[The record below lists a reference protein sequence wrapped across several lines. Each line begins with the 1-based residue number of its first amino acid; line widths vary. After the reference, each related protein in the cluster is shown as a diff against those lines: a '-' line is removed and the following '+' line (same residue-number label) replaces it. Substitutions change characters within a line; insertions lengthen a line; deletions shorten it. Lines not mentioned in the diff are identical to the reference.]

1 MKKKFRILI
10 MTVLTFVLVSTQL
23 QGIPAAKTVQAAG
36 GDNDYPEAL
45 ALSLDFFDE
54 NACGNDVVTLGISW
68 RGNCHTYDAEAS
80 LDKADN
86 FPAKYRSLVD
96 PDGDGKVD
104 VSGGYHDAGDHVKF
118 NLTMGFAGSSLALSD
133 YLHPEVYKKADAKE
147 HLLKI
152 VRRNAD
158 YLMKTTFL
166 DADGEVAAI
175 CHVVANGTV
184 DHNDWSSPEKQ
195 TYERTTYW
203 LSAEYN
209 NTAVCGEMASALA
222 GCAWMYKNTDAQY
235 YDECI
240 RYAKALLKFGKE
252 HQGNY
257 LGGLATFYETAGYY
271 SSETLYGLDETAMA
285 EAWLWLC
292 GEGDK
297 PVYEPNSGCYIYQGV
312 YYGDYD
318 FYSWNK
324 VWQGFAALM
333 YKKTNDAVYAQA
345 LKDAYDNKQGL
356 SDRFYNDFDV
366 TWGVSR
372 YNCAMQMTALA
383 LAGGDKDSAYA
394 KGAKFQ
400 MDYILGNNPYGYSFL
415 IGYGNN
421 PSKIHHRGANPD
433 KGSAKHVLKG
443 ALIGGPDSKGYLDD
457 VNSYQYTEPALDY
470 NGCFALAC
478 AGLAELYGGSAAV
491 GSPTPTVEPTGKA
504 EPTPTVEPTGA
515 DTPSPSV
522 TVTPTA
528 VPTGADTPSPSVA
541 VTPTAVPTGKDT
553 PSPTMTVTPT
563 ASPTGTDTPS
573 PSVTVTPTAVPTG
586 TVTPVP
592 SAPETPLELDGVA
605 LAAKQKLNVADIMY
619 KEPGLNGI
627 RLKKFKSDSTR
638 LASVS
643 AKGVV
648 SAKKEGSVIITG
660 YKKEGKKYIPVACV
674 KIEISRP
681 VFKSV
686 NADGAKCD
694 LTYEGQ
700 TADLNG
706 YVSDLPK
713 GQSIIFAIPSKTKSV
728 SLEGSVLTARKNGNV
743 KVSCIIGEG
752 KYAAKYTAVLKVKFP
767 KVKTAISL
775 KPGKTKTVTVKNVS
789 AYTSVKWEHD
799 PALTLT
805 QTKDR
810 RKVKISAAAPG
821 NYTVKAVIEG
831 REYPI
836 EVLAE

>member
-1 MKKKFRILI
+1 
-10 MTVLTFVLVSTQL
+10 
-23 QGIPAAKTVQAAG
+23 
-36 GDNDYPEAL
+36 
-45 ALSLDFFDE
+45 
-54 NACGNDVVTLGISW
+54 
-68 RGNCHTYDAEAS
+68 S

-133 YLHPEVYKKADAKE
+133 YLHPEVYKKAGAKE

-166 DADGEVAAI
+166 DTDGEVAAI
-175 CHVVANGTV
+175 CHVVANGNV

-209 NTAVCGEMASALA
+209 NSAVCGEMAAALA
-222 GCAWMYKNTDAQY
+222 GCAWMYKSTDPQY
-235 YDECI
+235 YAECI
-240 RYAKALLKFGKE
+240 RYAKALLKFGKD

-257 LGGLATFYETAGYY
+257 KGGLSPFYDTADYY
-271 SSETLYGLDETAMA
+271 GSETIYGLDETAMA

-333 YKKTNDAVYAQA
+333 YKKTNDAAYEQA
-345 LKDAYDNKQGL
+345 LKDAYNNKQGL
-356 SDRFYNDFDV
+356 SDSYYNHFDV

-372 YNCAMQMTALA
+372 YNCAMQMTALS
-383 LAGGDKDSAYA
+383 LAKGDKDSAYA

-400 MDYILGNNPYGYSFL
+400 MDYIMGNNPYGYSFL

-433 KGSAKHVLKG
+433 KGAAKYVLKG
-443 ALIGGPDSKGYLDD
+443 ALIGGPDSNGYVDD

-478 AGLAELYGGSAAV
+478 SGLAELYGGSSAE
-491 GSPTPTVEPTGKA
+491 GSPTPTVEPTGKD
-504 EPTPTVEPTGA
+504 EPTPTVEPTGK
-515 DTPSPSV
+515 DEP
-522 TVTPTA
+522 TPT
-528 VPTGADTPSPSVA
+528 VEPTGKDEPTPTVEPTGKDTPSPSVA
-541 VTPTAVPTGKDT
+541 VTPTVAPTG
-553 PSPTMTVTPT
+553 
-563 ASPTGTDTPS
+563 ADTPS
-573 PSVTVTPTAVPTG
+573 PSAAVSPTAVPTG
-586 TVTPVP
+586 AVTPAPSVP
-592 SAPETPLELDGVA
+592 AELIELDGYT
-605 LAAKQKLNVADIMY
+605 LAVKQKLDVAEIML
-619 KEPGLNGI
+619 KDPGLNGI
-627 RLKKFKSDSTR
+627 SIKKYKCDLAK

-643 AKGVV
+643 GKGIVK
-648 SAKKEGSVIITG
+648 AKKEGSVVITG
-660 YKKEGKKYIPVACV
+660 YKKEGRKYIPVACV
-674 KIEISRP
+674 KIEISKP

-686 NADGAKCD
+686 DADGAKCD

-706 YVSDLPK
+706 YISGLPK
-713 GQSIIFAIPSKTKSV
+713 GQGIGFAIPSKTKSV

-752 KYAAKYTAVLKVKFP
+752 RYAAKYTAVFKVKFP
-767 KVKTAISL
+767 KLKPAISL
-775 KPGKTKTVTVKNVS
+775 KPGKTKTVTIKNVS
-789 AYTSVKWEHD
+789 AYTSVHWVPD

-805 QTKDR
+805 QTKDM

-821 NYTVKAVIEG
+821 TYNLKAVIDG
-831 REYPI
+831 REYVM
-836 EVLAE
+836 EVTAE